1 MRVPTVP
8 RVSPFGSSATT
19 RAGPPQR
26 TGRCARTEPASG
38 SPCLRVHARTLRRF
52 AGAFQRGRLGRA
64 TTASLRLSR
73 AAFFFLRS
81 CRQRLTGLEPRP
93 ITLDPSESGIERK
106 SKESASATRSL
117 IVSSSSTRFAAR
129 PRGLETR
136 CVATILSARRRRARR
151 RRSASRTWRCLA
163 AESAHVRHVHHI
175 GERSPAAGGDRPSDR
190 EPLLRAASSLG
201 RPGRRGVAGS
211 RCRGRA
217 EVRRGPSSRASCP
230 SRAQV

>member
-1 MRVPTVP
+1 V
-8 RVSPFGSSATT
+8 
-19 RAGPPQR
+19 
-26 TGRCARTEPASG
+26 SG
-38 SPCLRVHARTLRRF
+38 SPCLRVHARTVRRF

-64 TTASLRLSR
+64 TAASLRLSR

-106 SKESASATRSL
+106 SESASATRSL

-129 PRGLETR
+129 SRGLETR

-151 RRSASRTWRCLA
+151 RRSGSRTWRCLA

-217 EVRRGPSSRASCP
+217 EVRRTGNGRDPNSA
-230 SRAQV
+230 A

>member
-1 MRVPTVP
+1 V
-8 RVSPFGSSATT
+8 
-19 RAGPPQR
+19 
-26 TGRCARTEPASG
+26 SG
-38 SPCLRVHARTLRRF
+38 SPCLRVHARTVRRF

-64 TTASLRLSR
+64 TAASLRLSR

-93 ITLDPSESGIERK
+93 ITLDPSESIERK
-106 SKESASATRSL
+106 SRESASATRSL

-129 PRGLETR
+129 SRGLETR

-217 EVRRGPSSRASCP
+217 ERRHTGNGRDPHSA
-230 SRAQV
+230 A

>member
-1 MRVPTVP
+1 M
-8 RVSPFGSSATT
+8 
-19 RAGPPQR
+19 
-26 TGRCARTEPASG
+26 SG
-38 SPCLRVHARTLRRF
+38 SPCLRVHARTVRRF

-64 TTASLRLSR
+64 TAASLRLSR

-129 PRGLETR
+129 SRGLETR
-136 CVATILSARRRRARR
+136 CVATILSTRRRRARR

-201 RPGRRGVAGS
+201 RPGLLRLGLSQMS
-211 RCRGRA
+211 RKATHG
-217 EVRRGPSSRASCP
+217 ERRGPAQRRLARFWRVDPEPGAYRRPVARP
-230 SRAQV
+230 SRARRSAGVSRPRITSW

>member
-1 MRVPTVP
+1 V
-8 RVSPFGSSATT
+8 
-19 RAGPPQR
+19 
-26 TGRCARTEPASG
+26 SG
-38 SPCLRVHARTLRRF
+38 SPCLRVHARTVRRF

-64 TTASLRLSR
+64 TAASLRLSR

-117 IVSSSSTRFAAR
+117 IVSSSSTRFIAR
-129 PRGLETR
+129 SRGLETR

-175 GERSPAAGGDRPSDR
+175 GERSPVFWFSVSVQAPGKVR
-190 EPLLRAASSLG
+190 RARGL
-201 RPGRRGVAGS
+201 GRRGCASHGGNLAP
-211 RCRGRA
+211 RI
-217 EVRRGPSSRASCP
+217 VRFPGGKWS
-230 SRAQV
+230 